1 MGTQMLKYDQFE
13 SKNNGIKKRKFINKQ
28 KKNKLSGFERRRQ
41 EIIDQ
46 HSLSVAGPSGFAKE
60 SNIYEKTHLK
70 MEVEL
75 TPEWVLYKMSLSRCA
90 DGNFIYLYADEDTCH
105 LIELAIITLEIPY
118 VREELVVDCFNT
130 IIRFELYLYSIIE
143 KCPSIYYQMRNL
155 NVGECIG

>member
-1 MGTQMLKYDQFE
+1 MLKYDQFE

-28 KKNKLSGFERRRQ
+28 KKNKLSGYERRRQ

-46 HSLSVAGPSGFAKE
+46 HRLFVAGPSGFAKE
-60 SNIYEKTHLK
+60 SKTYEKPHLK

-75 TPEWVLYKMSLSRCA
+75 TPEWVLDKMSLSICA
-90 DGNFIYLYADEDTCH
+90 DGKGFIYLYADEDTCH

-143 KCPSIYYQMRNL
+143 KCPSIYLKMRNL